1 MNSREII
8 RKKYVAVVHKDRNSE
23 YGVSFPDFPGCISA
37 GKDLDEVFEMAQEAF
52 QFHIDGMVEEGLEI
66 PDAMPMEKIKKNN
79 RDAEA
84 FILLPIVI
92 PRSMAERINITVPQY
107 VLSKIDGYARS
118 HNETRSGLF
127 SKAAL
132 SYVKER
138 RAPYGNE

>member
-1 MNSREII
+1 MN
-8 RKKYVAVVHKDRNSE
+8 KKYVAVIHKDRNSE

-37 GKDLDEVFEMAQEAF
+37 GENFDEMYEMAQEAL
-52 QFHIDGMVEEGLEI
+52 QFHIDGMVEEKLEI
-66 PDAMPMEKIKKNN
+66 PDAIPMEKIKKDN

-84 FILLPIVI
+84 FIVLSIVI
-92 PRSMAERINITVPQY
+92 PRSRAERINITVPQY

-132 SYVKER
+132 SYVKEK
-138 RAPYGNE
+138 RATYGGGS